1 MTGPQT
7 SADTEGTA
15 DFERHRRR
23 LFGLAYRMLGSV
35 GDAED
40 AVQDTWLRWH
50 RTDRAAILNPEA
62 WLVTACTRLCIDR
75 LRAAKAERESY
86 PGIWLPEPIITGPL
100 VEFEVT
106 LPEAETAHEMAD
118 DLSMAMLMVLE
129 RLTPA
134 ERAAYLLRE
143 AFDYDYP
150 QIAVALKKSE
160 AACRQLVS
168 RAQKHLKD
176 ERPRFAAD
184 EAAARRLAETFAAA
198 TKAGD
203 VALFAGLLAE
213 DAMLWSDG
221 GGKASA
227 ALNVI
232 HGPDKVARF
241 FAGIRRKQPEGLRRV
256 SARINGQPG
265 WILFEG
271 RVPYLALALDIM
283 DGVVRNVFIMRN
295 PDKLAR
301 LAAFAPQ

>member
-1 MTGPQT
+1 MTAP
-7 SADTEGTA
+7 ADDMLIES
-15 DFERHRRR
+15 FEPHRRR
-23 LFGLAYRMLGSV
+23 LFGLSYRMLGSV

-40 AVQDTWLRWH
+40 AVQDAWLRWY
-50 RTDRAAILNPEA
+50 RADRAAILNPEA
-62 WLVTACTRLCIDR
+62 WLVTACTRICIDR
-75 LRAAKAERESY
+75 LRAAKLERESY
-86 PGIWLPEPIITGPL
+86 PGIWLPEPL
-100 VEFEVT
+100 VELDVSIPSAEVAT
-106 LPEAETAHEMAD
+106 EMAD
-118 DLSMAMLMVLE
+118 DLSMALLVVME

-176 ERPRFAAD
+176 ARPRFEAD
-184 EAAARRLAETFAAA
+184 EAAARTLAEKFSKA
-198 TKAGD
+198 TRAGD
-203 VALFAGLLAE
+203 ASLFAGLLAE

-227 ALNVI
+227 ALNII

-241 FAGIRRKQPEGLRRV
+241 FVGIGRKLPPAVRRV
-256 SARINGQPG
+256 DARINGQPG
-265 WILFEG
+265 WLLFDG
-271 RVPYLALALDIM
+271 DMPYLALALDIVE
-283 DGVVRNVFIMRN
+283 GVVRNVFIMRN

-301 LAAFAPQ
+301 LVVYSHAAR

>member
-1 MTGPQT
+1 MTGPDA
-7 SADTEGTA
+7 SIASDGIAE
-15 DFERHRRR
+15 FERHRRR

-40 AVQDTWLRWH
+40 AVQDTYLRWH
-50 RTDRAAILNPEA
+50 RTDRAAIQTPEA

-75 LRAAKAERESY
+75 LRAAKLERENY
-86 PGIWLPEPIITGPL
+86 PGTWLPEPL
-100 VEFEVT
+100 VELEVS
-106 LPEAETAHEMAD
+106 LPGADAAYEMAD
-118 DLSMAMLMVLE
+118 DLSMAMLMVME

-134 ERAAYLLRE
+134 ERAAWLLRQ

-176 ERPRFAAD
+176 ARPRFAAD
-184 EAAARRLAETFAAA
+184 QAAARDLAKKFADA
-198 TKAGD
+198 TGAGD
-203 VALFAGLLAE
+203 ISRFVGLLAE

-221 GGKASA
+221 GGKAAA

-232 HGPDKVARF
+232 SGADKITRF
-241 FAGIRRKQPEGLRRV
+241 FVGIAGKVPADVRRV
-256 SARINGQPG
+256 FAVINGQPG
-265 WILFEG
+265 WILFDG
-271 RVPYLALALDIM
+271 ATPYLALAMDIVG
-283 DGVVRNVFIMRN
+283 DSVRNVFIVRN

-301 LAAFAPQ
+301 LSAYAPQAR

>member
-1 MTGPQT
+1 MTGPQIST
-7 SADTEGTA
+7 DADGTA
-15 DFERHRRR
+15 IFERHRRR

-40 AVQDTWLRWH
+40 AVQDTYLRWH
-50 RTDRAAILNPEA
+50 RTDRSVIQTPEA

-75 LRAAKAERESY
+75 LRAAKAERENY
-86 PGIWLPEPIITGPL
+86 PGIWLPEPL
-100 VEFEVT
+100 VELEVS
-106 LPEAETAHEMAD
+106 LPEAESAHEMAD
-118 DLSMAMLMVLE
+118 NLSMAMLMVLE

-150 QIAVALKKSE
+150 QIALALKKSE

-176 ERPRFAAD
+176 ERPRFAAN
-184 EAAARRLAETFAAA
+184 EAAARDLAKKFAAA

-203 VALFAGLLAE
+203 AGLFAGLLAE

-221 GGKASA
+221 GGKAAA

-256 SARINGQPG
+256 IARINGQPG

-271 RVPYLALALDIM
+271 SVPYLALALDIV

-301 LAAFAPQ
+301 LASFAPQ

>member
-1 MTGPQT
+1 MTGPET
-7 SADTEGTA
+7 SSIAADGIA

-40 AVQDTWLRWH
+40 AVQDTYLRWH
-50 RTDRAAILNPEA
+50 RTDRSVIQTPEA

-75 LRAAKAERESY
+75 LRAARLERENY
-86 PGIWLPEPIITGPL
+86 PGTWLPEPL
-100 VEFEVT
+100 VELEVSP
-106 LPEAETAHEMAD
+106 LPNAEDAHEMAD
-118 DLSMAMLMVLE
+118 DLSMAMLMVME

-176 ERPRFAAD
+176 ARPRFEAD
-184 EAAARRLAETFAAA
+184 AAAARDLAKKFAAA

-203 VALFAGLLAE
+203 ASLFAGLLAE

-221 GGKASA
+221 GGKAAA

-232 HGPDKVARF
+232 HGADKITRF
-241 FAGIRRKQPEGLRRV
+241 FVGIAGKVPADVRRV
-256 SARINGQPG
+256 FAVINGQPG
-265 WILFEG
+265 WILFDGET
-271 RVPYLALALDIM
+271 PYLALAMDIV
-283 DGVVRNVFIMRN
+283 GESVRNVFIVRN

-301 LAAFAPQ
+301 LSAYAPK

>member
-1 MTGPQT
+1 MDPTGT
-7 SADTEGTA
+7 DI
-15 DFERHRRR
+15 FEAHRRR

-50 RTDRAAILNPEA
+50 RTDRTAILNPEA

-75 LRAAKAERESY
+75 LRAAKAERENY
-86 PGIWLPEPIITGPL
+86 PGIWLPEPL
-100 VEFEVT
+100 VELEVS
-106 LPEAETAHEMAD
+106 LPAADAAHEMAD
-118 DLSMAMLMVLE
+118 DLSMAMLMVME

-150 QIAVALKKSE
+150 QIAAALKKSE

-176 ERPRFAAD
+176 ERPRFSAD
-184 EAAARRLAETFAAA
+184 ESAARALAQKFAAA

-203 VALFAGLLAE
+203 AALFAGLLAE

-232 HGPDKVARF
+232 HGADKVARF
-241 FAGIRRKQPEGLRRV
+241 FAGVRRKQPETLRRV
-256 SARINGQPG
+256 FARINGQPG
-265 WILFEG
+265 WILFDG
-271 RVPYLALALDIM
+271 DVPYLALAVDVVG
-283 DGVVRNVFIMRN
+283 DTVRNVFIMRN

-301 LAAFAPQ
+301 LAAYSSAAR

>member
-1 MTGPQT
+1 MTGPD
-7 SADTEGTA
+7 AFTA
-15 DFERHRRR
+15 SDGIAEFERHRRR

-40 AVQDTWLRWH
+40 AVQDTYLRWH
-50 RTDRAAILNPEA
+50 RTDRGAILTPEA

-75 LRAAKAERESY
+75 LRAAKLERENY
-86 PGIWLPEPIITGPL
+86 PGTWLPEPL
-100 VEFEVT
+100 VELEVS
-106 LPEAETAHEMAD
+106 LPGAEAAQEMAD
-118 DLSMAMLMVLE
+118 DLSMAMLMVME

-134 ERAAYLLRE
+134 ERAAWLLRQ

-150 QIAVALKKSE
+150 QIAVALQKSE

-176 ERPRFAAD
+176 ARPRFEAD
-184 EAAARRLAETFAAA
+184 QAAARDLATKFADA

-203 VALFAGLLAE
+203 ISRFAGLLAE

-221 GGKASA
+221 GGKAAA

-232 HGPDKVARF
+232 HGPDKIARF
-241 FAGIRRKQPEGLRRV
+241 FVGISNKLPAGLRHV
-256 SARINGQPG
+256 VAVINGQPG
-265 WILFEG
+265 WILFDG
-271 RVPYLALALDIM
+271 DTPYLALAMDIA
-283 DGVVRNVFIMRN
+283 GKSLRNIFIVRN

-301 LAAFAPQ
+301 LRAYAPK

>member
-1 MTGPQT
+1 MMED
-7 SADTEGTA
+7 ATEI
-15 DFERHRRR
+15 FERHRRR

-50 RTDRAAILNPEA
+50 RTDRSVIQTPEA

-75 LRAAKAERESY
+75 LRAAKTEREHY
-86 PGIWLPEPIITGPL
+86 PGIWLPEPL
-100 VEFEVT
+100 VELEVS
-106 LPEAETAHEMAD
+106 LPTAEAAREMAD

-150 QIAVALKKSE
+150 QIAAVLNKSE

-176 ERPRFAAD
+176 DRPRFSAD
-184 EAAARRLAETFAAA
+184 ESAARQLAEKFAAA
-198 TKAGD
+198 TRAGD
-203 VALFAGLLAE
+203 ATRFAGLLAQ

-221 GGKASA
+221 GGKAAA

-232 HGPDKVARF
+232 HGPDKIARF
-241 FAGIRRKQPEGLRRV
+241 FVGISGKLPAGIRRV
-256 SARINGQPG
+256 VAVVNGQPG
-265 WILFEG
+265 WILFDG
-271 RVPYLALALDIM
+271 GQPYLALALDIA
-283 DGVVRNVFIMRN
+283 DEVVRNVFIMRN

-301 LAAFAPQ
+301 LARFAPAE

>member
-1 MTGPQT
+1 MD
-7 SADTEGTA
+7 AKTET
-15 DFERHRRR
+15 FERHRKR

-40 AVQDTWLRWH
+40 ALQDTYIRWH
-50 RTDRAAILNPEA
+50 RTDTTAVQTPEA
-62 WLVTACTRLCIDR
+62 WLVTACTRICIDR
-75 LRAAKAERESY
+75 LRAAKAERENY
-86 PGIWLPEPIITGPL
+86 PGIWLPEPL
-100 VEFEVT
+100 VELEVSV
-106 LPEAETAHEMAD
+106 PPADSGKEMAD
-118 DLSMAMLMVLE
+118 DLSMALLMVME

-168 RAQKHLKD
+168 RAQKHLK
-176 ERPRFAAD
+176 EARPRFAAD
-184 EAAARRLAETFAAA
+184 EAAARALADKFAAA

-203 VALFAGLLAE
+203 VSMFAGLLAE
-213 DAMLWSDG
+213 DAMLWADG
-221 GGKASA
+221 GGKARA

-232 HGPDKVARF
+232 HGSEKVARF
-241 FAGIRRKQPEGLRRV
+241 FAGVRRKQPDDLRRV
-256 SARINGQPG
+256 FARINGQPG
-265 WILFEG
+265 WLFYEG
-271 RVPYLALALDIM
+271 DVPYLAMAVDIM

-301 LAAFAPQ
+301 LPAVSSLRA

>member
-1 MTGPQT
+1 MTGPAT
-7 SADTEGTA
+7 AATA
-15 DFERHRRR
+15 DDTAEFERHRRR

-40 AVQDTWLRWH
+40 AVQDTYLRWH
-50 RTDRAAILNPEA
+50 RTDRSVVQTPEA

-75 LRAAKAERESY
+75 LRAAKAERENY
-86 PGIWLPEPIITGPL
+86 PGIWLPEPL
-100 VEFEVT
+100 VELEVSV
-106 LPEAETAHEMAD
+106 PNAEDAHEMAD
-118 DLSMAMLMVLE
+118 DLSMAMLMVME

-176 ERPRFAAD
+176 ARPRFTAD
-184 EAAARRLAETFAAA
+184 ATVARTLAQKFAAA

-203 VALFAGLLAE
+203 ASLFAGLLAE

-221 GGKASA
+221 GGKAAA
-227 ALNVI
+227 ALNAI
-232 HGPDKVARF
+232 HGPDKIARF
-241 FAGIRRKQPEGLRRV
+241 FVGISNKLPAGLRHV
-256 SARINGQPG
+256 AAVINGQPG
-265 WILFEG
+265 WILFDG
-271 RVPYLALALDIM
+271 NTPYLALAMDIA
-283 DGVVRNVFIMRN
+283 GESLRNVFIIRN

-301 LAAFAPQ
+301 LKAYAPQMK

>member
-1 MTGPQT
+1 MTGPET
-7 SADTEGTA
+7 SSIAADGIAE
-15 DFERHRRR
+15 FERHRRR

-40 AVQDTWLRWH
+40 AVQDTYLRWH
-50 RTDRAAILNPEA
+50 RTDRSVIQTPEA

-75 LRAAKAERESY
+75 LRAARLERENY
-86 PGIWLPEPIITGPL
+86 PGTWLPEPL
-100 VEFEVT
+100 VELEVSP
-106 LPEAETAHEMAD
+106 LPNAEDAHAMAD
-118 DLSMAMLMVLE
+118 DLSMAMLMVME

-176 ERPRFAAD
+176 QRPRFEAD
-184 EAAARRLAETFAAA
+184 AAAARDLAKKFAAA

-203 VALFAGLLAE
+203 ASLFAGLLAE

-221 GGKASA
+221 GGKAAA

-232 HGPDKVARF
+232 HGADKITRF
-241 FAGIRRKQPEGLRRV
+241 FVGIAGKVPADVRRV
-256 SARINGQPG
+256 FAVINGQPG
-265 WILFEG
+265 WILFDG
-271 RVPYLALALDIM
+271 ATPYLALAMDIV
-283 DGVVRNVFIMRN
+283 GASVRNVFIVRN

-301 LAAFAPQ
+301 LKSYAPQAQ

>member
-1 MTGPQT
+1 MDAKTQ
-7 SADTEGTA
+7 E
-15 DFERHRRR
+15 FERHRKR

-40 AVQDTWLRWH
+40 VVQDSFLRWH
-50 RTDRAAILNPEA
+50 RADTTLIETPEA

-75 LRAAKAERESY
+75 LRAAKRERESY
-86 PGIWLPEPIITGPL
+86 PGIWLPEPL
-100 VEFEVT
+100 VELEVSP
-106 LPEAETAHEMAD
+106 PEAAATHEMAD
-118 DLSMAMLMVLE
+118 DLSMAMLMVME

-143 AFDYDYP
+143 AFDYDYA
-150 QIAVALKKSE
+150 QIATALKKTE

-176 ERPRFAAD
+176 ERPRFTSD
-184 EAAARRLAETFAAA
+184 EAAARRLAEKFSAA
-198 TKAGD
+198 TRGGD
-203 VALFAGLLAE
+203 LTAFAGLLAE

-221 GGKASA
+221 GGKAAA

-241 FAGIRRKQPEGLRRV
+241 FVGIGRKAPATLRRV
-256 SARINGQPG
+256 DARINGQPG
-265 WILFEG
+265 WLLYDGEM
-271 RVPYLALALDIM
+271 PYLALALDIAG
-283 DGVVRNVFIMRN
+283 DTVRNVFIMRN

-301 LAAFAPQ
+301 LAAYCGAAR

>member
-1 MTGPQT
+1 MP
-7 SADTEGTA
+7 SPNAPDTDGIAE
-15 DFERHRRR
+15 FERHRRR

-40 AVQDTWLRWH
+40 AVQDTYIRWH
-50 RTDRAAILNPEA
+50 RTDRSVIQTPEA

-75 LRAAKAERESY
+75 LRAAKAERENY
-86 PGIWLPEPIITGPL
+86 PGIWLPEPL
-100 VEFEVT
+100 VELEVS
-106 LPEAETAHEMAD
+106 LPSAESAHEMAD
-118 DLSMAMLMVLE
+118 DLSMAMLMVME

-150 QIAVALKKSE
+150 QIATALKKSE

-176 ERPRFAAD
+176 ARPRFEAD
-184 EAAARRLAETFAAA
+184 EAAARQLAEKFAAA
-198 TKAGD
+198 TRAGD
-203 VALFAGLLAE
+203 VSVFAGLLAE
-213 DAMLWSDG
+213 DSMLWSDG

-232 HGPDKVARF
+232 HGPDKIARF
-241 FAGIRRKQPEGLRRV
+241 FVGIAGKLPAGIRRV
-256 SARINGQPG
+256 IAVVNGQPG
-265 WILFEG
+265 WLLFDG
-271 RVPYLALALDIM
+271 DKPYLALSLDIM

-301 LAAFAPQ
+301 LSTYAPQTR

>member
-1 MTGPQT
+1 M
-7 SADTEGTA
+7 DTTLDDKTQE
-15 DFERHRRR
+15 FERHRRR

-40 AVQDTWLRWH
+40 AVQDTYLRWH
-50 RTDRAAILNPEA
+50 RTDTGAVQTPEA

-75 LRAAKAERESY
+75 LRAAKQERESY
-86 PGIWLPEPIITGPL
+86 PGIWLPEPL
-100 VEFEVT
+100 VELDVSV
-106 LPEAETAHEMAD
+106 PSDASGKEMAD
-118 DLSMAMLMVLE
+118 DLSMALLMVME

-143 AFDYDYP
+143 VFDYDYP

-168 RAQKHLKD
+168 RAQKHLK
-176 ERPRFAAD
+176 EARPRFEAD
-184 EAAARRLAETFAAA
+184 TAAARALAEKFSAA
-198 TKAGD
+198 TRAGD
-203 VALFAGLLAE
+203 VAQFAGLLAE

-221 GGKASA
+221 GGKAAA

-232 HGPDKVARF
+232 HGPDKIARF
-241 FAGIRRKQPEGLRRV
+241 FVGILGKLPAGIQRV
-256 SARINGQPG
+256 FAVVNGQPG
-265 WILFEG
+265 WLLFDG
-271 RVPYLALALDIM
+271 DKPYLALALDIT

-301 LAAFAPQ
+301 LPQV

>member
-1 MTGPQT
+1 MTGPGIST
-7 SADTEGTA
+7 DADGTA
-15 DFERHRRR
+15 IFERHRRR

-40 AVQDTWLRWH
+40 AVQDTYLRWH
-50 RTDRAAILNPEA
+50 RTDRSVIQTPEA

-75 LRAAKAERESY
+75 LRAAKLERESY
-86 PGIWLPEPIITGPL
+86 PGTWLPEPL
-100 VEFEVT
+100 VELEVSV
-106 LPEAETAHEMAD
+106 PNAEDAHEMAD
-118 DLSMAMLMVLE
+118 DLSMAMLMVME

-176 ERPRFAAD
+176 ARPRFEAD
-184 EAAARRLAETFAAA
+184 EAAARNLAKKFAAA

-203 VALFAGLLAE
+203 ISMFAGLLAE

-227 ALNVI
+227 AINVI
-232 HGPDKVARF
+232 HGPDKIARF
-241 FAGIRRKQPEGLRRV
+241 FVGIAGKIPADIRRV
-256 SARINGQPG
+256 FAVINGQPG
-265 WILFEG
+265 WILFDGEK
-271 RVPYLALALDIM
+271 PYLALAM
-283 DGVVRNVFIMRN
+283 DVVGDSLRNVFIVRN

-301 LAAFAPQ
+301 LKAYAPQAR

>member
-1 MTGPQT
+1 MTKDDPAQEDA
-7 SADTEGTA
+7 SAR
-15 DFERHRRR
+15 FEAHRRR

-40 AVQDTWLRWH
+40 AVQDTYLRWH
-50 RTDRAAILNPEA
+50 RADRSAILNPEA

-75 LRAAKAERESY
+75 LRAAKAEREHY
-86 PGIWLPEPIITGPL
+86 PGIWLPEPL
-100 VEFEVT
+100 VELEVSVT
-106 LPEAETAHEMAD
+106 GAEAAHEMAD
-118 DLSMAMLMVLE
+118 DLSMALLVVLE

-150 QIAVALKKSE
+150 QIAVALKKTE

-176 ERPRFAAD
+176 ARPRFAAD
-184 EAAARRLAETFAAA
+184 EAAARALAEKFSRA

-203 VALFAGLLAE
+203 AAQFAGLLAE

-221 GGKASA
+221 GGKAAA
-227 ALNVI
+227 ALNII

-241 FAGIRRKQPEGLRRV
+241 FIGIRRKLPPGLRQV
-256 SARINGQPG
+256 NARINGQPG
-265 WILFEG
+265 WLLLDGE
-271 RVPYLALALDIM
+271 VPYLALALDIM
-283 DGVVRNVFIMRN
+283 DGAVRNVFIMRN

-301 LAAFAPQ
+301 LPAV